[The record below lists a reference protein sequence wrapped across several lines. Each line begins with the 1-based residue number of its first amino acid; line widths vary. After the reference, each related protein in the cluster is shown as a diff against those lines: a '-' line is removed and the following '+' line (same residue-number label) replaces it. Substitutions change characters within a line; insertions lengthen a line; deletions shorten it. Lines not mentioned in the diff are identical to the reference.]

1 MLQTDHFLETHK
13 KSRDE
18 FQRPYRALT
27 LITRDQNC
35 CTSNSQS
42 QVINVCSRAQRV
54 ICSRFNLTAIS
65 VGKIELQGKMSLDVF
80 SDLSQSL
87 ITLFMENKVLM
98 IALCSLKSPGV
109 FFFFFLWLVSW
120 EEGGTSLY
128 WSWKFSTGR
137 AESWGWGWHLLL
149 WTSVCDE
156 SVMYYDGKP
165 SRNLQYPACG
175 RLDSGEPWMWK
186 NKKTGIDSK

>member
-27 LITRDQNC
+27 LIARDQNC
-35 CTSNSQS
+35 CTSNSRS

-109 FFFFFLWLVSW
+109 LVFFFFPVISIL
-120 EEGGTSLY
+120 GG
-128 WSWKFSTGR
+128 GR
-137 AESWGWGWHLLL
+137 NI
-149 WTSVCDE
+149 SVLKLE
-156 SVMYYDGKP
+156 V
-165 SRNLQYPACG
+165 
-175 RLDSGEPWMWK
+175 
-186 NKKTGIDSK
+186 